1 VPRCSTWPRRWPEV
15 ADRRQLL
22 LRLAETGH
30 EVVSAELA
38 AGGRAERPRRQHQ
51 PLRRVAELVDTDAL
65 LCDTLAQV
73 LSLRAL
79 RV

>member
-1 VPRCSTWPRRWPEV
+1 MPDVAAARWPEV

-38 AGGRAERPRRQHQ
+38 AGERAERRRRQHQ
-51 PLRRVAELVDTDAL
+51 ALRRVAELADTDAL